1 MYNAIIVGAGTSG
14 LACACFCKGK
24 TLLIDKQSA
33 GKKLSIA
40 GNERVNLTNLADLN
54 EFLKAY
60 VPNGEFLRNA
70 FKIFFRDDLL
80 RFINTLNLDIE
91 VENNKVFLKN
101 SNGKILVNKLKNFIL
116 NRNIH
121 LVENEKVI
129 KIEKKETFIVYTSRN
144 IYKSKNL
151 VIATGGLARKK
162 LGASADG
169 YMFAKSLGHTII
181 PPKPFETPFC
191 IKDSLFENLSG
202 ISLYVQIKYKNK
214 IFSGDMLFTH
224 FGLSGPVILEAS
236 CFVKNCDIININFL
250 GKNKDIFFK
259 ELEKAK
265 SIKLLIKD
273 YLPKRFINNISKK
286 IPFIEKNI
294 NQVSKKN
301 IHFAF
306 ELLCNYKIN
315 IKLCGFDR
323 AFVTKG
329 GINLKEVDP
338 KSCSSKLVSNLFF
351 CGEILDIAG
360 PIGGFNIQ
368 AAFSTGYLVSQKLG
382 NLPFTNI

>member
-1 MYNAIIVGAGTSG
+1 MGAGTSG

-40 GNERVNLTNLADLN
+40 GNERVNLTNLAELN

-60 VPNGEFLRNA
+60 TPNGEFLRDA
-70 FKIFFRDDLL
+70 FKIFFRDDLIK
-80 RFINTLNLDIE
+80 FIKTLNLDIQI
-91 VENNKVFLKN
+91 ENNKIFLKN

-116 NRNIH
+116 DRNIH
-121 LVENEKVI
+121 LHENEKVI
-129 KIEKKETFIVYTSRN
+129 KIEKKETFLVHTSKNLYR
-144 IYKSKNL
+144 SKNL

-169 YMFAKSLGHTII
+169 YMFAKSFGHTIVA
-181 PPKPFETPFC
+181 PKPFETPFC
-191 IKDSLFENLSG
+191 VKDNLFDNLSG
-202 ISLYVQIKYKNK
+202 VSLENVEIKYKNRL
-214 IFSGDMLFTH
+214 FRDNLLFTH

-236 CFVKNCDIININFL
+236 CFVKNGDLISINFL
-250 GKNKDIFFK
+250 GKDKGVFLNEI
-259 ELEKAK
+259 EKAK
-265 SIKLLIKD
+265 SIKSFIKY
-273 YLPKRFINNISKK
+273 YLPRRFVDNISKK
-286 IPFIEKNI
+286 FPFIEKNT
-294 NQVSKKN
+294 NELSKKN
-301 IHFAF
+301 INLAF

-315 IKLCGFDR
+315 VKLCGFDR

-329 GINLKEVDP
+329 GINLKEIDP
-338 KSCSSKLVSNLFF
+338 KSCSSKLVDNLFF

-368 AAFSTGYLVSQKLG
+368 AAFTTGYLVSQKLG